1 MEVPPLSPRLQL
13 VRALL
18 VMLAVLTAAMVVH
31 LTVVSSLQQR
41 AAQGRVFDRFR
52 AELANG
58 IAPIGPTGTDGRELP
73 RGTPVA
79 LLEIPSIDLRQVVVE
94 GTDAATLFDGPGHR
108 RDTPLPGQAGTSIV
122 FGRRAAYGGP
132 FSRIG
137 QIAPGSVVSVTTGQ
151 GVFEYRVIAV
161 RRDGDPLPAPLAAG
175 TSRLTLITA
184 DGSAYLPSGALR
196 VDAELTQGVVGG
208 APRTVA
214 TAALPD
220 DEALMSSSSTMLWAL
235 VLWLQLLVLLA
246 VAAVWAWFRWGRAQ
260 AWIVFTPP
268 LILVGLGAAGELAR
282 LLPNV
287 M

>member
-1 MEVPPLSPRLQL
+1 V
-13 VRALL
+13 VRSIL
-18 VMLAVLTAAMVVH
+18 VMLAVLAGAFVLH

-52 AELANG
+52 AELATG

-79 LLEIPSIDLRQVVVE
+79 LLDIPAIDLRQVVVE

-132 FSRIG
+132 FARIG
-137 QIAPGSVVSVTTGQ
+137 QLTPGAVVNVTTGQ
-151 GVFEYRVIAV
+151 GVFEYRVVTV
-161 RRDGDPLPAPLAAG
+161 RRDGDPLPTPVPQGAA
-175 TSRLTLITA
+175 RLTLITA
-184 DGSAYLPSGALR
+184 DGSAYLPAGALR
-196 VDAELTQGVVGG
+196 VDAELAEGVVGG
-208 APRTVA
+208 PARTVA
-214 TAALPD
+214 TGALPD
-220 DEALMSSSSTMLWAL
+220 DEALMSSSPATLWAL
-235 VLWLQLLVLLA
+235 VLWLQALVLLA
-246 VAAVWAWFRWGRAQ
+246 VAAVWAWYRWGRPQ
-260 AWIVFTPP
+260 AWIVFAPP
-268 LILVGLGAAGELAR
+268 LLLVGIGAAGELAR

>member
-1 MEVPPLSPRLQL
+1 M

-18 VMLAVLTAAMVVH
+18 VMVAVLAGAMVVH
-31 LTVVSSLQQR
+31 LTVVSRLQQS
-41 AAQGRVFDRFR
+41 AAQGRAFDRFR
-52 AELANG
+52 AELAIG
-58 IAPIGPTGTDGRELP
+58 VAPIGPTGADGRELP

-94 GTDAATLFDGPGHR
+94 GTDAATMFIGPGHR
-108 RDTPLPGQAGTSIV
+108 RDTPLPGQVGTSIV

-137 QIAPGSVVSVTTGQ
+137 QLAPGALVQVTTGQ
-151 GVFEYRVIAV
+151 GVFEYRVVGV
-161 RRDGDPLPAPLAAG
+161 RRDGDPLPAPVAAEAG
-175 TSRLTLITA
+175 RLTLITA
-184 DGSAYLPSGALR
+184 DGGAYLPSGAVR
-196 VDAELTQGVVGG
+196 VDADLTAGVVGG

-220 DEALMSSSSTMLWAL
+220 DETLMSSSPATLWAL
-235 VLWLQLLVLLA
+235 VLWLQVLVLVA
-246 VAAVWAWFRWGRAQ
+246 VGSVWAWYRWGRAQ
-260 AWIVFTPP
+260 TWIVFTPP
-268 LILVGLGAAGELAR
+268 LLLVGLGTAGELAR